1 MKTKRLLVLVLAMVL
16 CLGVF
21 AGASAEKLTISI
33 GSWDVVSGITS
44 PETDLIYGALSD
56 KFNVLFTPVNTTW
69 DDYEQKIQVW
79 AASDQLP
86 DYFAIDAFGKPYY
99 NTWIKEGIVKDL
111 TDEIPKYP
119 HLAKMMEGP
128 DFAAYNTE
136 GRNYCIPRAAYFDS
150 RYFANE
156 KAVMLRKDLMEAAG
170 YSKDNQ
176 PKDLDEFIAMIQEMM
191 RIGNCEVGIT
201 AFDRNFMC
209 GLTAPFQPNIMTGG
223 NDWLWDDGQWKTA
236 ILTERGRDA
245 AVGLGKMYAAGIL
258 DRDIATLGEDE
269 GNNKFCAGQAVG
281 YSYGGYPSA
290 LMITEGLWKI
300 TQPDKPF
307 NEYVTFWRPWPNPD
321 GKRYYDQ
328 RISPWSETYFRG
340 DISQEKLDTML
351 SIMDYLASEEGLRLY
366 RLGIEGIDYTMDA
379 AGEITVTAEGF
390 LGEKYP
396 IINDNGMQWLLTWDQ
411 DFQYENPNMPKELV
425 EMASDQLHWWWDNA
439 ESDLVFTD
447 VRMSFF
453 NPHILDEYADIA
465 NMSDPLM
472 RAYITGD
479 KAGETWD
486 AMVKEITEDGYADAV
501 KRHSDAAIAAGI
513 SK

>member
-1 MKTKRLLVLVLAMVL
+1 MKTKRLGS
-16 CLGVF
+16 GVGY
-21 AGASAEKLTISI
+21 GAVSGFSRARPRKTDHLHRL
-33 GSWDVVSGITS
+33 DVVSGITS

-56 KFNVLFTPVNTTW
+56 KFNVLFTPEYTW
-69 DDYEQKIQVW
+69 DDYEQKIQ
-79 AASDQLP
+79 AGASTLP

-300 TQPDKPF
+300 TPARQAL
-307 NEYVTFWRPWPNPD
+307 
-321 GKRYYDQ
+321 Q
-328 RISPWSETYFRG
+328 
-340 DISQEKLDTML
+340 
-351 SIMDYLASEEGLRLY
+351 
-366 RLGIEGIDYTMDA
+366 
-379 AGEITVTAEGF
+379 
-390 LGEKYP
+390 
-396 IINDNGMQWLLTWDQ
+396 
-411 DFQYENPNMPKELV
+411 
-425 EMASDQLHWWWDNA
+425 
-439 ESDLVFTD
+439 
-447 VRMSFF
+447 
-453 NPHILDEYADIA
+453 
-465 NMSDPLM
+465 
-472 RAYITGD
+472 
-479 KAGETWD
+479 
-486 AMVKEITEDGYADAV
+486 
-501 KRHSDAAIAAGI
+501 
-513 SK
+513 